1 MEDQLDRSCFVPGIS
16 ISFQTKYQ
24 YYTNLISPFTMLSS
38 IWSVVCNAAVIFVLA
53 RSGIRSLSPG
63 LLMMCSL
70 TLSNLLWGLTLGPMN
85 AGFRMKHFTD
95 NQVCEVYS
103 ELANLPREVLLF
115 TYFLSTFGNFAVI
128 TVDRFF
134 AVRYT
139 LQYKLIMCRR
149 RAIVACSLVW
159 LISLTVAVSREIIS
173 VPQALVHVLALV
185 FVLVSTS
192 IIIIGQILTLWY
204 LHRHNNMVSTLM
216 QGNGQNPVETANVA
230 TERELTKTTVYVIGV
245 LAIMFIPGAICIAVA
260 VLAVKKPIY
269 YLVVPILPTLV
280 TLYTG
285 IDPIFYFRGNRKV
298 REGILSILKYIR
310 CK

>member
-16 ISFQTKYQ
+16 MSFQTKYQ
-24 YYTNLISPFTMLSS
+24 YYTNLISPFAMLSS
-38 IWSVVCNAAVIFVLA
+38 IWSVVSNAAVIFALA

-70 TLSNLLWGLTLGPMN
+70 TLSNLLWGITLGPMS
-85 AGFRMKHFTD
+85 AGFRIKHFTD
-95 NQVCEVYS
+95 SQVCEVYS
-103 ELANLPREVLLF
+103 ELANLPREALLF

-134 AVRYT
+134 AVRYS
-139 LQYKLIMCRR
+139 LQYKFIMCRR
-149 RAIVACSLVW
+149 RAIVVCSLVW
-159 LISLTVAVSREIIS
+159 LISLTVAVSREINS
-173 VPQALVHVLALV
+173 VPQALVHILALV
-185 FVLVSTS
+185 LVLASTS

-204 LHRHNNMVSTLM
+204 LHRHNNMVSALM
-216 QGNGQNPVETANVA
+216 QGNGQNPVESANVA
-230 TERELTKTTVYVIGV
+230 TERELTKTTVYVVGL
-245 LAIMFIPGAICIAVA
+245 LAIMFIPGTICIAVA

-269 YLVVPILPTLV
+269 YLVIPILSPLV

-298 REGILSILKYIR
+298 REGILSILKFIT